1 MLQTLDA
8 YLEKLAGLPQD
19 KVDKLYEEA
28 KSVIG
33 DTCWIPNPG
42 PQTAAGLD
50 DAIIGVSVRCGQPPI
65 VVYSVDRVIE
75 ILMARDGMTNDE
87 AIKFFE
93 FNIEGAWTGVTT
105 PVWMYPIS
113 GDGLQVYQGF
123 CSQIVDK
130 SPESLNAI
138 RED

>member
-8 YLEKLAGLPQD
+8 YLEKLNGLPQEE
-19 KVDKLYEEA
+19 VDRLYEEA

-33 DTCWIPNPG
+33 DTYWIPNPG

-50 DAIIGVSVRCGQPPI
+50 DAIIGFGVLCGQPPI

-75 ILMARDGMTNDE
+75 ILMARDVMTNDE
-87 AIKFFE
+87 AIEFFE

-105 PVWMYPIS
+105 PVWMYLIS
-113 GDGLQVYQGF
+113 GDDLQVH
-123 CSQIVDK
+123 
-130 SPESLNAI
+130 
-138 RED
+138 

>member
-8 YLEKLAGLPQD
+8 YLEKLAGLPQEE
-19 KVDKLYEEA
+19 VDRLYEEA

-50 DAIIGVSVRCGQPPI
+50 DAIIGVGVRCGQPPI

-75 ILMARDGMTNDE
+75 ILMDRNGMTNAE
-87 AIKFFE
+87 AFEFFE
-93 FNIEGAWTGVTT
+93 YNIESVWTGNCT

-113 GDGLQVYQGF
+113 GDDLQVH
-123 CSQIVDK
+123 
-130 SPESLNAI
+130 
-138 RED
+138 

>member
-1 MLQTLDA
+1 MLLFD
-8 YLEKLAGLPQD
+8 
-19 KVDKLYEEA
+19 EELM
-28 KSVIG
+28 
-33 DTCWIPNPG
+33 
-42 PQTAAGLD
+42 TASGLD
-50 DAIIGVSVRCGQPPI
+50 DAIIGVGVRCGQPPI

-113 GDGLQVYQGF
+113 GDGLQVH
-123 CSQIVDK
+123 
-130 SPESLNAI
+130 
-138 RED
+138 